1 MALSRSHSVPFPL
14 QHIILLLVPNMAPRY
29 GDLTPLLASALKSF
43 CRGNSMASGKRG
55 GARCGVIPPSPRPPP
70 SRILRTQP
78 ANHSRLTP
86 ASSRSI
92 RGKGI
97 KMPALLVLRLCSRH
111 QSMQVSPIPHISIR
125 YTAIPPILPGRN
137 MDPSKSYKISRN
149 LPT

>member
-55 GARCGVIPPSPRPPP
+55 GARCGVIPPSPRPPVESFERNQP
-70 SRILRTQP
+70 TTHDLHPRPVDRIEVKVSKCQ
-78 ANHSRLTP
+78 HFSF
-86 ASSRSI
+86 
-92 RGKGI
+92 
-97 KMPALLVLRLCSRH
+97 LRLCSRH

-125 YTAIPPILPGRN
+125 YTAIPAILPGRN
-137 MDPSKSYKISRN
+137 MDPFKVI
-149 LPT
+149 